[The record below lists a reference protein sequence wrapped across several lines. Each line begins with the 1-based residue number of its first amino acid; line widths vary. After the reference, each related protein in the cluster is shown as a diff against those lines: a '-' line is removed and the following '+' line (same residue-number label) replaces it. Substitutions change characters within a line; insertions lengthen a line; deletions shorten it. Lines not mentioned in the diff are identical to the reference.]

1 MKDYKKV
8 KKLDEP
14 RNAGDDTGAMWLWT
28 PPILIIIIFL
38 LFIVSF
44 AKAEDNM
51 AGIGVFYGENI
62 PTSSRYTYDCI
73 IIHPTYGW
81 ALSEVL
87 EVRLEGDLGCY
98 NFEEKN
104 AYSLGISVM
113 TEYVLI
119 DLIYLEAGLGIS
131 HWTSTP
137 NKNTIRNGLVGLAKT
152 GIGIKIPLNKEY
164 TGKIGYR
171 FTHSSE
177 VFADDVGVNA
187 HGFIFSI
194 SKSF

>member
-1 MKDYKKV
+1 MGYRMKRG
-8 KKLDEP
+8 LLI
-14 RNAGDDTGAMWLWT
+14 TMWV
-28 PPILIIIIFL
+28 ILVIMFL
-38 LFIVSF
+38 AFIASF
-44 AKAEDNM
+44 AKAEDNV

-81 ALSEVL
+81 VLSETL

-98 NFEEKN
+98 SFEKMDT
-104 AYSLGISVM
+104 YSLGISIM
-113 TEYVLI
+113 AEYVLV

-131 HWTSTP
+131 HWTNTP
-137 NKNTIRNGLVGLAKT
+137 NKNKLRNGLVGLGKA
-152 GIGIKIPLNKEY
+152 GIGLKVQLNKEY
-164 TGKIGYR
+164 IGKIGYR

-187 HGFIFSI
+187 HGFMFSI
-194 SKSF
+194 SKPF